1 MLLIY
6 HDPQI
11 HKHLENNSVI
21 PEMYCIP
28 WFITYFAARMAS
40 ADLVLEFW
48 DRIMLH
54 KAEGDVTFIFFFAVA
69 LVMHNRDMIL
79 KADQADLP
87 QTMTELKVKDK
98 EQLSKLIKLAGEIE
112 ENTPFSYKQ
121 LDEVKGLF
129 SKQSPENLKA
139 ICLSLESL

>member
-1 MLLIY
+1 
-6 HDPQI
+6 
-11 HKHLENNSVI
+11 
-21 PEMYCIP
+21 
-28 WFITYFAARMAS
+28 MAS

>member
-28 WFITYFAARMAS
+28 WFITYFASRMDS

-87 QTMTELKVKDK
+87 QTMTELRVKDK
-98 EQLSKLIKLAGEIE
+98 EQLLKLIKLAGEIE
-112 ENTPFSYKQ
+112 EKTPFSYK
-121 LDEVKGLF
+121 
-129 SKQSPENLKA
+129 
-139 ICLSLESL
+139 